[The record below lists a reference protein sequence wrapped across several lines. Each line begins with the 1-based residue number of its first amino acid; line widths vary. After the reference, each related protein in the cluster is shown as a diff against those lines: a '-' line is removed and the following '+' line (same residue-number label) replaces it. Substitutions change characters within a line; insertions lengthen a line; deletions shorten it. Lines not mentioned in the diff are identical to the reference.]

1 METTQKTET
10 SITENTEIKTETA
23 TTENTETKT
32 ETTTTE
38 NTETKPEATATTE
51 KETNIAERIENDNN
65 ANENIIIEISK
76 SHVLFTAMK
85 TIADIQK
92 MTISSCTKGELNIAN
107 PFMKYIKVED
117 GALYFISNH
126 VIAWTD
132 DPAIV
137 RNGIKDGIYIINKNT
152 SNLIQLIKVKD
163 DIRYPNFKD
172 VINRNTNFNENDDK
186 VNNFYLV
193 KSVDML
199 STFIAKIYYS
209 LVNKGNEKKMAV
221 NIKHI
226 EYFTK
231 NLKGNNVSF
240 AHQKNN
246 CISYLE
252 CKEKYMYSVFCG
264 YVL

>member
-10 SITENTEIKTETA
+10 AI
-23 TTENTETKT
+23 TENTETKT

-65 ANENIIIEISK
+65 TNENIIIEIGK
-76 SHVLFTAMK
+76 NHVLFTAIK

-92 MTISSCTKGELNIAN
+92 ILQKDKLNIADHYT
-107 PFMKYIKVED
+107 KYIKVED
-117 GALYFISNH
+117 GALYFVSKYA
-126 VIAWTD
+126 IAWTD

-137 RNGIKDGIYIINKNT
+137 RNGIKDGIYIINKNAN
-152 SNLIQLIKVKD
+152 NLIQIIKVNN
-163 DIRYPNFKD
+163 DIKYPNFKD
-172 VINRNTNFNENDDK
+172 VINHNTNFNENDDK
-186 VNNFYLV
+186 VDNFYLAG
-193 KSVDML
+193 SVDML
-199 STFIAKIYYS
+199 NTFIAKIYYS
-209 LVNKGNEKKMAV
+209 LANEGNEKKTAV

-246 CISYLE
+246 FIFYLE
-252 CKEKYMYSVFCG
+252 CKEKHIYSVFCG